1 MIAALT
7 WAAAQDRVSVYEL
20 LRGLTPT
27 DERRIEAAYAEW
39 RWRAMAGERWHKVD
53 WRTYPLPDEHVPS
66 VEAEAVAPVSSLVPA
81 EDAGAA
87 EDTRDAEPIPT
98 EGESVVA
105 EEAIEAVETDPD
117 VAYVMEQIMAVEEI
131 EPEYISLDNFNLEPS
146 EAEMREMD
154 ALIREE
160 ALAEAA
166 EDAVPASAEIA
177 LPVVAEAEHAEPVP
191 AEKAEVEA
199 VAAPAPAGVALVA
212 NTAPIEQRISKLPKD
227 ATSSAFE
234 GLLATLDRD
243 VNIAKAVTEA
253 VIRDHTRRH
262 RGTAAQRAFLALL
275 EKR

>member
-39 RWRAMAGERWHKVD
+39 RWRAMAGERRHKVD

-66 VEAEAVAPVSSLVPA
+66 VEAEAVAHVSSLVPA

-131 EPEYISLDNFNLEPS
+131 EPEYISLDDFNLEPS
-146 EAEMREMD
+146 EAEMREID

-160 ALAEAA
+160 TVSEAA
-166 EDAVPASAEIA
+166 EDAAPASAESVPPA
-177 LPVVAEAEHAEPVP
+177 VAEGEHTEPVP
-191 AEKAEVEA
+191 TEKAEA
-199 VAAPAPAGVALVA
+199 VAADAV
-212 NTAPIEQRISKLPKD
+212 PIEQRISKLGKD
-227 ATSSAFE
+227 ATMPVYE
-234 GLLATLDRD
+234 DLLSTLGGDAEM
-243 VNIAKAVTEA
+243 AKAVTEA
-253 VIRDHTRRH
+253 VIRDHTKRH
-262 RGTAAQRAFLALL
+262 KGTAVQRAFLAWLN
-275 EKR
+275 ER